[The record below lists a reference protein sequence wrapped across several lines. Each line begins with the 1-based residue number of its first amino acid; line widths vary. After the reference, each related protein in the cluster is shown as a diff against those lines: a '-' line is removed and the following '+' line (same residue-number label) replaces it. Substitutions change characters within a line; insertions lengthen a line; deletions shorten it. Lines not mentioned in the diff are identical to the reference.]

1 MTLEVYRLFGEPAT
15 FLVKS
20 ETSYNLLYSVIVY
33 TPYVFECGCK
43 GYFFK
48 SVGKY
53 YPCKHIQAIDDE
65 LEAYAEMGAY
75 FPQSVPKEVM
85 EMEKML
91 WDLRRN
97 LYAYVEE
104 HVSKNIEN
112 VHSFSFRDV
121 YPTVY
126 IGGASL
132 MLSEVMFDEK
142 GASLRVFSP
151 SRRTFFGEG
160 RIKTSRLLDVIFQL
174 PSTDEFKRM
183 INFLLEKGPN
193 EEIFQ
198 PTRKFLLGQRVKD
211 KSSGINP
218 ELFGY
223 RKLLSELCA
232 EMKALEKLDVKTFT
246 ILRHLSGKRKSIKI

>member
-48 SVGKY
+48 SIGKY
-53 YPCKHIQAIDDE
+53 YPCKHIQAVNDE

-75 FPQSVPKEVM
+75 FPQSIPKEVM
-85 EMEKML
+85 EKEKAL

-97 LYAYVEE
+97 LYAYVEG
-104 HVSKNIEN
+104 HVSKNLEN
-112 VHSFSFRDV
+112 VYSFSFRDV

-126 IGGASL
+126 IGGAAL
-132 MLSEVMFDEK
+132 TLSEITFDEK
-142 GASLRVFSP
+142 GASLKVFSP
-151 SRRTFFGEG
+151 SRGTFFDEG

-174 PSTDEFKRM
+174 PSTDEFERM
-183 INFLLEKGPN
+183 VSFLLEKGPN

-198 PTRKFLLGQRVKD
+198 PTRKFLFGQRVKD
-211 KSSGINP
+211 ESSGIDP

-223 RKLLSELCA
+223 RKLLSRLYSEMEALKEL
-232 EMKALEKLDVKTFT
+232 DIKTFT
-246 ILRHLSGKRKSIKI
+246 ILRHFSSRRRSIKI